1 LYKACTELG
10 IGKRTLI
17 MKMMNSEEFTSKTP
31 CEIVPILAD
40 RGIYLGSERTFY
52 KVLSEAKMLVPKGHK
67 WDITYL
73 NGPIKGKYFYL
84 YMFLPFALVT
94 QAVYCKTKISQ
105 ELVENKPSIIFSA
118 SAISAFFSGFILF
131 FAVRLLQNNVEI
143 VNWAKRINI
152 YSFLSALAGV
162 TFIIMAYAVSK
173 SGFNSSFG
181 IKTVWSSTNKDCWSK
196 TQNSCKV
203 LFVFSGLLMI
213 LQAAIWNGFTCLALL
228 IIEMLIVAILCVL
241 FSYFTWR
248 RCKIM

>member
-1 LYKACTELG
+1 
-10 IGKRTLI
+10 
-17 MKMMNSEEFTSKTP
+17 MKKMVNVIRNGYFLLSSAVAIIATI
-31 CEIVPILAD
+31 IVFNAPNTIPIHYD
-40 RGIYLGSERTFY
+40 
-52 KVLSEAKMLVPKGHK
+52 
-67 WDITYL
+67 L
-73 NGPIKGKYFYL
+73 NGIADSYSSRWIFL
-84 YMFLPFALVT
+84 ILPFALVT
-94 QAVYCKTKISQ
+94 QAVYWKTKIGQ

-118 SAISAFFSGFILF
+118 SAISAFFSGFVLF

-143 VNWAKRINI
+143 VNWTKRINI
-152 YSFLSALAGV
+152 YSFLSVLAGI

-181 IKTVWSSTNKDCWSK
+181 IKTMWSSTNKDCWSK

-213 LQAAIWNGFTCLALL
+213 LQAAILKGFTCLALL

-241 FSYFTWR
+241 FSYFIWR